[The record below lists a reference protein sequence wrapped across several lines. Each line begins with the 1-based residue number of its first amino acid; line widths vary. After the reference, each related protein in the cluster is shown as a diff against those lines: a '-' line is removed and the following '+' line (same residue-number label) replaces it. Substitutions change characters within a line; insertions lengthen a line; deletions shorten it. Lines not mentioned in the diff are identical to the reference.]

1 MRINLRIPASIDDGT
16 RTRMVGRGKKRKRK
30 GGCATRIVT
39 STLRIVPLDNVL
51 YVVSSRRRGNF
62 RNATERLIRIYS
74 FVS

>member
-1 MRINLRIPASIDDGT
+1 MDDGRART
-16 RTRMVGRGKKRKRK
+16 RTVGKEREKERVVRD
-30 GGCATRIVT
+30 AYRT
-39 STLRIVPLDNVL
+39 STLRIVSLDNVL

>member
-1 MRINLRIPASIDDGT
+1 MDDGRART
-16 RTRMVGRGKKRKRK
+16 RTVGKERKEREK
-30 GGCATRIVT
+30 ERVVRDAYRT

>member
-1 MRINLRIPASIDDGT
+1 MRINLRIPASIDDGA

-51 YVVSSRRRGNF
+51 YVVSSRQRGNF